1 MISKQI
7 ILGSVLVIGGVV
19 TLFAMTQNQ
28 SKAPEAQIE
37 VAVKIDEVAKPVV
50 VPLSADVATADVA
63 TEEKLL
69 AEKQRE
75 RELDN
80 QQRSQEADQ
89 LLSEQER
96 ARMLA
101 LEKAQQELNLNSGA
115 QISATTAS
123 QSELIAVPAV
133 QTRPEAVEAARI
145 AQEQKAAEER
155 AAKEKLAAEQKAKE
169 ATSTTVK
176 AQAQPTKPAQAQ
188 PTKVASSEHKVA
200 SGDTLIKLSHK
211 YGVPVSALAAA
222 NNMGRNDALPLGRTI
237 KIPSAAQVASLQR
250 ESAQAQTATK
260 PVQNTQKPAQTQ
272 NTQAK
277 SSEKAQKEQR
287 PANTGYNYSVQVA
300 ISPDKAK
307 VDEMVKKYRA
317 AGYQVSTS
325 QTSRGTRVLIGSANS
340 YDEANALKQKLAKDS
355 RVDSSGAWVKKLEK

>member
-28 SKAPEAQIE
+28 SKAPEAQAE
-37 VAVKIDEVAKPVV
+37 VTVKADEVAKPVV
-50 VPLSADVATADVA
+50 VPLTADMA

-101 LEKAQQELNLNSGA
+101 LEKAQQELNPNSGA

-169 ATSTTVK
+169 ATTTTVK
-176 AQAQPTKPAQAQ
+176 AEAQPTKPAQAQ
-188 PTKVASSEHKVA
+188 PTKVASTGEHKVA

-260 PVQNTQKPAQTQ
+260 PAQNTQKPAQTQ

-277 SSEKAQKEQR
+277 SSEKAQKEQK

-307 VDEMVKKYRA
+307 VDEVVKKYRA

>member
-28 SKAPEAQIE
+28 SKAPEAQAE
-37 VAVKIDEVAKPVV
+37 VTAKADEVAKPVV
-50 VPLSADVATADVA
+50 VPLTADVA

-155 AAKEKLAAEQKAKE
+155 VAKEKLAAEQKAKE
-169 ATSTTVK
+169 ATTTTVK
-176 AQAQPTKPAQAQ
+176 AEAQPTKPAQAQ
-188 PTKVASSEHKVA
+188 PTKVASTGEHKVA

-260 PVQNTQKPAQTQ
+260 PAQNTQKSAQTQ

-277 SSEKAQKEQR
+277 SSEKAQKAQKEQK

-307 VDEMVKKYRA
+307 VDEVVKKYRA